1 MRIKIYH
8 ILLIFLLLG
17 TVSARS
23 QERYTEICIDFRV
36 NSSIIDSTYLNNAA
50 RIQKMMDFLSEIRRD
65 STLHIVGVS
74 FNGAASPEG
83 SRQINTKLARGRLS
97 AIEKLVRQEMNI
109 PESLITRNDNYI
121 PWEHFI
127 SLIKDSEYT
136 WKDEVIAILNEGGVQ
151 SNDPHYYQ
159 RIAKLKALEEGRV
172 WQQINTLFFQHM
184 RNACAIFVTYK
195 KELPRV
201 QEPVIVPDTVVEAV
215 PEPEP
220 VIVAVE
226 IAPDTVAVVETAVPE
241 VEEWTR
247 KLYVKTN
254 LVGLGMAIAN
264 LGVEVDLAKHWS
276 FALPVYYSAWDYFK
290 STIKFRTFSLQPELR
305 YWISEDNRGLFAGAH
320 FGMTYFNFAFDGDY
334 RYQDHNRE
342 TPSVGGG
349 LSIGF
354 RLPVSK
360 DNRWNVEFSL
370 GAGVYSSH
378 YDKFYNTPRTKDGL
392 LIESI
397 KKTYWGL
404 DQAAVSFSYSF
415 DLKKKGGK
423 Q

>member
-17 TVSARS
+17 TAAARS
-23 QERYTEICIDFRV
+23 QERHTEICIDFRV

-50 RIQKMMDFLSEIRRD
+50 CIQKMMDFLREIRRD

-83 SRQINTKLARGRLS
+83 SKQINTKLARGRLS

-109 PESLITRNDNYI
+109 PENLITRNDNYI

-136 WKDEVIAILNEGGVQ
+136 WKDEVIAILNEGDMQ
-151 SNDPHYYQ
+151 SDDPHYYQ
-159 RIAKLKALEEGRV
+159 RMAKLKALEEGRV

-201 QEPVIVPDTVVEAV
+201 QEPVIVPDTVVVAV
-215 PEPEP
+215 PEPQP
-220 VIVAVE
+220 VIEAVE

-290 STIKFRTFSLQPELR
+290 STVKFRTFAVQPELR
-305 YWISEDNRGLFAGAH
+305 YWLSENNRGFFAGAH
-320 FGMTYFNFAFDGDY
+320 FGLAYFNFAFDGDY
-334 RYQDHNRE
+334 RYQDHCCK
-342 TPSVGGG
+342 TPALGGG
-349 LSIGF
+349 LAVGYRMPIS
-354 RLPVSK
+354 R
-360 DNRWNVEFSL
+360 NHRWHIEFLLGGGVYDLHYDVFHNVENVKNGKL
-370 GAGVYSSH
+370 
-378 YDKFYNTPRTKDGL
+378 KETLKD
-392 LIESI
+392 
-397 KKTYWGL
+397 TYYGI
-404 DQAAVSFSYSF
+404 DQAAINISYRF
-415 DLKKKGGK
+415 NLNKRRK
-423 Q
+423 